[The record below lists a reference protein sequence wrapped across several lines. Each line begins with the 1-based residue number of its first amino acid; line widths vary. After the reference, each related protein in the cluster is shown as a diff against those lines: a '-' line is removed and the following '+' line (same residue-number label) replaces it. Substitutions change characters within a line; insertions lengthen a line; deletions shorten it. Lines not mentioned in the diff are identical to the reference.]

1 MENITTAYVIS
12 EVEIIDP
19 LLVETYRSMAQ
30 ATIAQYGGRYIV
42 RGAVA
47 ATVEGSPPVGSIVIV
62 EFPDMQRAREWYNSP
77 EYSEALNVRA
87 TALRRRLMFVDG
99 V

>member
-1 MENITTAYVIS
+1 M
-12 EVEIIDP
+12 
-19 LLVETYRSMAQ
+19 
-30 ATIAQYGGRYIV
+30 

-47 ATVEGSPPVGSIVIV
+47 ATVAGSAPVDNVVIV

-77 EYSEALNVRA
+77 EYSEGLKVRA

>member
-1 MENITTAYVIS
+1 MAAYVIS
-12 EVEIIDP
+12 EVEIMDP
-19 LLVETYRSMAQ
+19 VFVETYRSIAQ

-42 RGAVA
+42 RGAVV
-47 ATVEGSPPVGSIVIV
+47 ATMEGSPPVGNIVIV

-77 EYSEALNVRA
+77 EYSETLKVRA